1 MTKHR
6 LSSFAF
12 VLFLTYVSCAV
23 LYTTNILLL
32 APLKVA
38 WTAFLH
44 NTSNV
49 VRERINYS
57 PLQRQPQLLSSLSD
71 LQAHKSVVNW
81 TSSGIALDHNLGHV
95 DPISMDQ
102 DLFLSKAFANSL
114 SPSKIIPYF
123 LRAKEIFSTQ
133 DITITTLI
141 TRNRLA
147 VFTRLAEQYQGKHIT
162 CID

>member
-1 MTKHR
+1 MTKQR

-32 APLKVA
+32 APLKAV

-71 LQAHKSVVNW
+71 LQAHKAVVNW

-102 DLFLSKAFANSL
+102 DLFLSKAFSNSL
-114 SPSKIIPYF
+114 RPSKIIPYF
-123 LRAKEIFSTQ
+123 LRAREMFSTQ

-147 VFTRLAEQYQGKHIT
+147 VFTRLVEQYQGAHIA
-162 CID
+162 CVN